1 MGSRSARIAVIWA
14 LVLLTIWL
22 GERLYRNYVWKADPP
37 HIVNAAGKLSDWEKT
52 NIDLFLS
59 AAPSVVSI
67 TTEQLRVNP
76 FMGAEVAQGA
86 GSGFVWD
93 AAGHIVTNFHVVE
106 GANIGYVQLH
116 HGDPIRARVV
126 GGA

>member
-1 MGSRSARIAVIWA
+1 MSSRPARIAVIWA
-14 LVLLTIWL
+14 LALLTFWL
-22 GERLYRNYVWKADPP
+22 GERFYRNYVWKADPP

-52 NIDLFLS
+52 NADLFVA

-93 AAGHIVTNFHVVE
+93 SAGHVVTNYHVIE
-106 GANIGYVQLH
+106 GANIVYVQLH
-116 HGDPIRARVV
+116 A
-126 GGA
+126 